1 MMAIR
6 IGSTLMENVEILE
19 RERGISKEL
28 ILSSLKDAM
37 LAAYKRYAEL
47 KSLECIVCQLNE
59 KSGEIAIVEQRKVVE
74 ALTEE
79 IPVTVSTTEDLE
91 DAVTTEAEATTPA
104 EASTATEEVVVYEAP
119 QPVDPFTKAKHQ
131 IVLKEARRLQPDIQV
146 GEILEIDQTPEE
158 FGRLAAGAAKQ
169 VITQRIRDAERAL
182 IAQEFEERRHTVS
195 TGIIQRIEGQNVII
209 SIGKTETILPKNE
222 QVAGEA
228 YRVGNKIR
236 VFILEIREIYR
247 GVPQIVVT
255 QKHPFLVRE
264 VFELE
269 VPEIEDGVVEIR
281 SIAREAGLR
290 TKVAVWSNDPNVDPQ
305 GACIGKRGSRIQ
317 AIVNELKNEKIDI
330 IRWSQDPIE
339 FIHHALAPA
348 KILNVQ
354 FNPETNQAL
363 VVVPDEQLSL
373 AIGREGVNVRLASRL
388 TGVKLDIK
396 SLSQAQKILSQAQA
410 NEPHYATHHASED
423 HSDMYT
429 QALHETE
436 DTPSLT

>member
-6 IGSTLMENVEILE
+6 IGATLMENVEILE

-79 IPVTVSTTEDLE
+79 LPVVEVSELSTEEPML
-91 DAVTTEAEATTPA
+91 EATHA
-104 EASTATEEVVVYEAP
+104 EEVAVEAP
-119 QPVDPFTKAKHQ
+119 QPVDPFSKAKHQ

-182 IAQEFEERRHTVS
+182 IAQEFEERRHTVG

-222 QVAGEA
+222 QVPGEA

-354 FNPETNQAL
+354 FNPDTNQAL

-396 SLSQAQKILSQAQA
+396 SLSQAQKLLSQAQA
-410 NEPHYATHHASED
+410 HEPHHGHDAQDNHA
-423 HSDMYT
+423 DMYT
-429 QALHETE
+429 QDLPQHDDE
-436 DTPSLT
+436 PSLA